1 VLIKFLQENRDIF
14 SWKYAGMPGV
24 PRKLIERELHLD
36 PKAKPIKQQLRCFA
50 QDKKKDVIKREIP
63 TLLDH
68 GFIKEVY
75 HPDCPPIPLLYLK
88 RIKIGGCVLIILI
101 LIRHAKKILLPY
113 PELIRL

>member
-50 QDKKKDVIKREIP
+50 QDKKKRCNKERDTYIVRPWLHQRSVPPGLP
-63 TLLDH
+63 TN
-68 GFIKEVY
+68 
-75 HPDCPPIPLLYLK
+75 PIVVPK
-88 RIKIGGCVLIILI
+88 KNKDWRVCVDYTDLNK
-101 LIRHAKKILLPY
+101 ACKKDSFALS
-113 PELIRL
+113 